1 MRDASQSLGLAV
13 GDVEAAFLCCLCRVF
28 PRALRSLLDAGWGMS
43 AKVAPELGAL
53 PAPGGFG
60 LQASVGVWIGHLYCT
75 TDGDC
80 QAEYVENNWSD
91 DI

>member
-1 MRDASQSLGLAV
+1 MLPSLWAWLF

-43 AKVAPELGAL
+43 ARVAPELGAL

-60 LQASVGVWIGHLYCT
+60 LQALLVFG
-75 TDGDC
+75 
-80 QAEYVENNWSD
+80 
-91 DI
+91 